1 MSSEEEPKIFVG
13 NVIEFPPAP
22 APPRPFF
29 AHLRAP
35 TPDAALNPPASLLRF
50 VVRPRPG
57 PHENPES

>member
-35 TPDAALNPPASLLRF
+35 TPEAAPKPPASLLRF
-50 VVRPRPG
+50 VVKSRP
-57 PHENPES
+57 